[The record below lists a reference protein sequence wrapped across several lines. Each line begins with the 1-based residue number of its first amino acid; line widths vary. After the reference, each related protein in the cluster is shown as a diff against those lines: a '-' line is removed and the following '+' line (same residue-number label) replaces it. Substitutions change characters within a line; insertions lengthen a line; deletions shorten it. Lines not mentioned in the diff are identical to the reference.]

1 MVKKPGLIL
10 GTALL
15 MAGASMAR
23 ADCQADAG
31 SVTAI
36 TDDGVTVSCDTTDP
50 NPFTSGIGSQTTN
63 TNLTVDIAEDAEV
76 STAGNAVSLAS
87 GGALTNEGTI
97 TSTTGDAVLVID
109 TLGQTAPTIDNQGSI
124 VSTTGVGI
132 SVASGF
138 EDATITNSGTIRAA
152 TVGVEVAAGE
162 IDNSGTITVT
172 GDAATAVSAG
182 GATVTNTG
190 TVTGTAVG
198 VSGTGTINNNAGGVI
213 EAQGT
218 ALALT
223 SGTLNNNGVIRLTD
237 AGGTAVAAENSTLSN
252 SGTVTSDTVAFSMNG
267 GSLSNSG
274 TVNGDVNLTSGATLS
289 NSGTMNSAVTADG
302 NVSIT
307 NSGTISAGGDAITL
321 TGGGNTLTLQT
332 GSSIS
337 GAIRSVFE
345 GAPTD
350 SLVLE
355 GQGTLNSTVENFGS
369 LTVRGN
375 TWNLSGAVSVLALN
389 IESGRLN
396 INGTLDTG
404 VGTANPGVVSLQ
416 QGTLGG
422 TGTLIADVNNA
433 SGTVSPG
440 NATGT
445 FTIDGDYTQGAAGT
459 LRIASDA
466 GGRGG
471 LLRVTGTASLAGTVV
486 VQAGSDGIYDLLTA
500 DGGIE
505 GGFDDLQVDGRALVT
520 LVPGDNTLSFVRAST
535 TVEDNVVH
543 AALDAATLT
552 LDGLHTGGRANGLNG
567 VWVKPLGHY
576 GEKDE
581 SEGIVGSDFTI
592 LGGMAGA
599 DWSFGKLRVGVGA
612 GYTQTDL
619 DIDDGGEGEAD
630 STIYGAYFEYT
641 VDSYYASFS
650 VSGASSEYEHDRS
663 IFINDQRSRATAD
676 YDGDTLA
683 LRLAFGGILPFYG
696 SWGEHWVA
704 EPEVRAD
711 YILIDLDP
719 YVEDGGTGLRIET
732 EDEIEAAEFAAL
744 YQIRRTSM
752 EGLGMAPRGH
762 IGVVHRIAIDDRE
775 WSATDPGSGVSL
787 LLPGDDEDITAFRF
801 GAGLDF
807 ELGRHWLGTVDY
819 LGEIGDDG
827 DGHSLVAGIKLRL

>member
-1 MVKKPGLIL
+1 MKQGSLIL
-10 GTALL
+10 GVILW
-15 MAGASMAR
+15 AGATSAQ
-23 ADCQADAG
+23 ADCQADEG
-31 SVTAI
+31 SVTSI
-36 TDDGVTVSCDTTDP
+36 STDGVTVTCDTADP
-50 NPFTSGIGSQTTN
+50 NPFTSGIGSQATN
-63 TNLTVDIAEDAEV
+63 SNLTVDIGEESEV
-76 STAGNAVSLAS
+76 ATAGNAVRLAS
-87 GGALTNEGTI
+87 GGTLSNEGTI
-97 TSTTGDAVLVID
+97 TSATGDAVVVID
-109 TLGQTAPTIDNQGSI
+109 TLGQSAPTVDNQGSL
-124 VSTTGVGI
+124 VSTTGAGI
-132 SVASGF
+132 SLASGF

-152 TVGVEVAAGE
+152 TVGIETGAGE
-162 IDNSGTITVT
+162 IDNSGVITVT
-172 GDAATAVSAG
+172 GDAATGVSAG
-182 GATVTNTG
+182 AATLTNTG
-190 TVTGTAVG
+190 TITGTAAG
-198 VSGTGTINNNAGGVI
+198 VSGTGTINNNDGGVI
-213 EAQGT
+213 EARDT
-218 ALALT
+218 ALVL
-223 SGTLNNNGVIRLTD
+223 SDGTLNNSGVIRLTT
-237 AGGTAVAAENSTLSN
+237 AGGTAVSAQNSTLSN
-252 SGTVTSDTVAFSMNG
+252 SGTVTSDATAFSMNG

-274 TVNGDVNLTSGATLS
+274 TVNGDVILTSGATLS
-289 NSGTMNSAVTADG
+289 NSGTINSPITADG
-302 NVSIT
+302 DASIT
-307 NSGTISAGGDAITL
+307 NSGTISASGDAITL
-321 TGGGNTLTLQT
+321 SGGGNTLTLQT

-345 GAPTD
+345 GTPTD

-355 GQGTLNSTVENFGS
+355 GQGTLASMVENFGS

-375 TWNLSGAVSVLALN
+375 TWNLSGAVSVMALN

-404 VGTANPGVVSLQ
+404 VGTANPGLVSLQ

-459 LRIASDA
+459 LRITSDA

-486 VQAGSDGIYDLLTA
+486 VQAGSDGIYDFLTA
-500 DGGIE
+500 DEGIE
-505 GGFDDLQVDGRALVT
+505 GGFDEVQVDGRALVT

-552 LDGLHTGGRANGLNG
+552 LDGLQTGGRANGLNG

-576 GEKDE
+576 GEKGE

-592 LGGMAGA
+592 LGGMAGV
-599 DWSFGKLRVGVGA
+599 DWSFGRLRVGAGA

-630 STIYGAYFEYT
+630 NTVYGAYFEYT
-641 VDSYYASFS
+641 VDSYYASFT

-683 LRLAFGGILPFYG
+683 FRLAFGGVLPFYG
-696 SWGEHWVA
+696 AWGEYWVA
-704 EPEVRAD
+704 EPELRAD

-719 YVEDGGTGLRIET
+719 YIEDGGTGLRVET

-744 YQIRRTSM
+744 YHIRRTSM
-752 EGLGMAPRGH
+752 EGLGMAPRLH
-762 IGVVHRIAIDDRE
+762 VGVVHRIAIDDRE
-775 WSATDPGSGVSL
+775 WSATDPVSGISL
-787 LLPGDDEDITAFRF
+787 LLPGDDEEVTSFRF

-807 ELGRHWLGTVDY
+807 ELGRHWVGSVDY
-819 LGEIGDDG
+819 LGELGDDA
-827 DGHSLVAGIKLRL
+827 DGHSLVAGLKFRF

>member
-1 MVKKPGLIL
+1 MQRLSWII
-10 GTALL
+10 
-15 MAGASMAR
+15 GAVLWVIAASAR
-23 ADCQADAG
+23 ADCQADQG
-31 SVTAI
+31 SVTSISA
-36 TDDGVTVSCDTTDP
+36 DGVTVTCDTQDP
-50 NPFTSGIGSQTTN
+50 NPFTSGIGSQATN
-63 TNLTVDIAEDAEV
+63 TNLTVDIGADSEV
-76 STAGNAVSLAS
+76 STSGSAVRLGS
-87 GGALTNEGTI
+87 GGTLTNEGTV
-97 TSTTGDAVLVID
+97 TSTTGDAVVVID
-109 TLGQTAPTIDNQGSI
+109 TLGQTAPTIDNQGSL
-124 VSTTGVGI
+124 VSTTGAGI
-132 SVASGF
+132 SIASGF

-152 TVGVEVAAGE
+152 TVGIETGAGE

-182 GATVTNTG
+182 SATLTNTG
-190 TVTGTAVG
+190 TITGTAVG
-198 VSGTGTINNNAGGVI
+198 VSGSGTINNNSDGVI
-213 EAQGT
+213 EAQDT
-218 ALALT
+218 ALSLS
-223 SGTLNNNGVIRLTD
+223 SGTLNNSGQIRLTNT
-237 AGGTAVAAENSTLSN
+237 GGTAVSAENSTLSN
-252 SGTVTSDTVAFSMNG
+252 SGTVTSDATAFSMNG

-274 TVNGDVNLTSGATLS
+274 TINGDVNLMSGATLS
-289 NSGTMNSAVTADG
+289 NSGTINSSVTADG

-307 NSGTISAGGDAITL
+307 NSGTISTSGDSIML
-321 TGGGNTLTLQT
+321 SGGGNTLTLQT

-345 GAPTD
+345 GTPTD

-375 TWNLSGAVSVLALN
+375 TWNLSGAVSVMAVN

-404 VGTANPGVVSLQ
+404 VGTANPGLVSLQ

-486 VQAGSDGIYDLLTA
+486 VQAGSDGIYDFLTA

-505 GGFDDLQVDGRALVT
+505 GGFDDVQVDGRALVT

-552 LDGLHTGGRANGLNG
+552 LDAFQTGGRANGPNG
-567 VWVKPLGHY
+567 VWVKPLVHY

-592 LGGMAGA
+592 LGGMAGV
-599 DWSFGKLRVGVGA
+599 DWSFGGLRVGVGA

-619 DIDDGGEGEAD
+619 DIDDGGEGEAGN
-630 STIYGAYFEYT
+630 TMYGAYFEYT
-641 VDSYYASFS
+641 VGSYYAGLT

-663 IFINDQRSRATAD
+663 IFINDQRSRASAD

-683 LRLAFGGILPFYG
+683 LRLAVGGIFPFYG

-704 EPEVRAD
+704 EPELRAD
-711 YILIDLDP
+711 YILVDLDP
-719 YVEDGGTGLRIET
+719 YIEDGGTGLRVET
-732 EDEIEAAEFAAL
+732 EDDIEAAEFAAL
-744 YQIRRTSM
+744 YHMRRTST
-752 EGLGMAPRGH
+752 EGLGMAPRLH
-762 IGVVHRIAIDDRE
+762 VGVVHRIAIDDRE
-775 WSATDPGSGVSL
+775 WSATDPGSGIAL
-787 LLPGDDEDITAFRF
+787 LLPGDDEDITGFRF

-807 ELGRHWLGTVDY
+807 ELGRHWVGSVDY
-819 LGEIGDDG
+819 LGEVGDDA